1 MKILCIGRNY
11 IDHAKEL
18 NNPVPSEPVIFG
30 KPDSAILPNGQ
41 DFYIPEFSSEIHH
54 ELELVVRICKHG
66 KHIQPKFAKKYYD
79 RVTVGIDFTA
89 RDLQSKL
96 KSKGLPWEIS
106 KGFDGSAIVGDF
118 VGIDELET
126 DIQNTDIRLT
136 VNGETAQHGNTSE
149 MIFQVDDLISHLST
163 YYTLRQGDLIF
174 TGTPAGVAAVK
185 QGDCLE
191 GFINNRSTFK
201 VDVK

>member
-11 IDHAKEL
+11 VDHAKEL
-18 NNPVPSEPVIFG
+18 NNPVPTEPVIFG
-30 KPDSAILPNGQ
+30 KPDSAVLPKGQ

-54 ELELVVRICKHG
+54 ELELVVRISKHG
-66 KHIQPKFAKKYYD
+66 KHIQPKFAHKYYD

-96 KSKGLPWEIS
+96 KAQGLPWELA

-118 VGIDELET
+118 VGMDELGT

-136 VNGETAQHGNTSE
+136 VNGETAQHGNTSQ
-149 MIFQVDDLISHLST
+149 MIFEVNDLISRLSA

-174 TGTPAGVAAVK
+174 TGTPAGVASVK